1 MTHFA
6 KILTTTALAIT
17 LGACATADNAETKVA
32 AMEAK
37 EQAMMAEKTAEKAEM
52 AAMDAEKTAMMA
64 EKKAEM
70 AAMDAKK
77 ATMMAENPMVGGA
90 PMMANKTIVENASMA
105 PNLTTLVAAVKQA
118 ELVETLSGPGPFT
131 VFAPTDTA
139 FSYLPAE
146 TTSSLM
152 QDENKEALQK
162 VLTAHVVAGTVTS
175 SDLVGLI
182 QSGGGSYSA
191 TTVSGDTL
199 MFFISGEDVKVSDEN
214 GMVATVTTADV
225 MQSNGVVHVVNSVLV
240 PK

>member
-1 MTHFA
+1 MTYFT

-17 LGACATADNAETKVA
+17 LTACASVDTMD
-32 AMEAK
+32 
-37 EQAMMAEKTAEKAEM
+37 KTS
-52 AAMDAEKTAMMA
+52 
-64 EKKAEM
+64 
-70 AAMDAKK
+70 DAK
-77 ATMMAENPMVGGA
+77 TMKTEKMTKMENPMVGGA
-90 PMMANKTIVENASMA
+90 PMMANMTIVENASMA

-152 QDENKEALQK
+152 QDENKDALQK